1 MARLFYIESTFLR
14 TQLHIQQTISHFW
27 DKMTQEGWNVVYRM
41 VMPNFLFEALTV
53 MQPLYRIGFSLYQ
66 ACMPLYSGFS
76 FSTWRLVTLTASSD
90 DRILHIF
97 INFLL
102 QSALQ
107 LFLLTTCEF
116 LRLQKIQSTIVQ
128 STSFATVWYVIY
140 TVPLVWHN
148 GIFSFKFVAVW
159 FGLVGSLLSVHV

>member
-76 FSTWRLVTLTASSD
+76 FSTWRLVTGTATSD
-90 DRILHIF
+90 DGIVYIF

-116 LRLQKIQSTIVQ
+116 LRLQKIPSTVVQ
-128 STSFATVWYVIY
+128 SSSFAICNIY
-140 TVPLVWHN
+140 STSNLAQRYN
-148 GIFSFKFVAVW
+148 
-159 FGLVGSLLSVHV
+159 